1 MDDYIYIINVRFAG
15 EIHYNADVDEKLLQ
29 TAVPSMI
36 LQPIVENCIKH
47 GLRDV
52 EWEKKIDL
60 SVYSEGDSTV
70 ISVRDNGV
78 GIPDA
83 VIERILNNKLNEDD
97 SEKMQGGVG
106 LDNVITRLRVFY
118 DRENVI
124 EITSVEK
131 DMGTEI
137 ALYIPR

>member
-1 MDDYIYIINVRFAG
+1 MKNAPNSKTNLDKAILRFAG

-70 ISVRDNGV
+70 ISIRDNGV

-97 SEKMQGGVG
+97 NIV
-106 LDNVITRLRVFY
+106 
-118 DRENVI
+118 
-124 EITSVEK
+124 TSMVK
-131 DMGTEI
+131 FNN
-137 ALYIPR
+137 ALYFI